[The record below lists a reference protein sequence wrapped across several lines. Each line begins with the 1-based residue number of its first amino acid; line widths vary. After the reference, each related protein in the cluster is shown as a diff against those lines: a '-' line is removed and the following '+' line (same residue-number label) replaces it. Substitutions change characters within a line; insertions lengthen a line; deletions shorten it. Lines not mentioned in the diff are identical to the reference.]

1 MDAGLRTPLLDF
13 FRRGEVARDIRL
25 LAAQGGIAPR
35 PLEQLGLLA
44 LLTSDSD
51 GEIRD
56 VAEATLALLPSD
68 LVAGFIARA
77 ETPTD
82 LREFFVARGIQPAA
96 VASTDEDVPMLDT
109 DGSTVD
115 GGEDEDAASVAARI
129 SSMNVPQKI
138 RAAMKGTREM
148 RALLIRDPNKIVAFS
163 VLSCPKV
170 TEQEVEIFTRMTNVS
185 GDILR
190 TIGQTRGWMKNY
202 SILTSLVKNPKT
214 PVALSLTLMHRLNDR
229 DVRNLSIDRNVPE
242 PLRISARKRVVQNQP

>member
-13 FRRGEVARDIRL
+13 FRRGEVARDVRL
-25 LAAQGGIAPR
+25 LAAQGAIAPR

-51 GEIRD
+51 GEIRA

-82 LREFFVARGIQPAA
+82 LREFFVTRGIQPAA
-96 VASTDEDVPMLDT
+96 LASTDEDAPIVDT
-109 DGSTVD
+109 DPATVD
-115 GGEDEDAASVAARI
+115 GDANEDAASVAARV
-129 SSMNVPQKI
+129 SKMNVPEKI

-202 SILTSLVKNPKT
+202 SILASLVKNPKT